1 MAQRGYPSSHDGSC
15 GSSTGGC
22 QAAVPHT
29 EDASN
34 DKNAIVLLVFLHLH
48 DFIFSA
54 FLGKCAFL
62 GQQATL
68 PQVFFCVIAIFC
80 QNLPQKKN
88 LEQATLPDQ
97 EATLPD
103 LNATLPDLCFMV
115 VWRQAFL
122 WHNRQFSLKKA
133 SFFQTGRNLRLLDP
147 FRAKAEILNCWK
159 IQVDAIKKPKL
170 AGTRILSST

>member
-1 MAQRGYPSSHDGSC
+1 MTVHFFCLFGQMCLFG
-15 GSSTGGC
+15 STG
-22 QAAVPHT
+22 
-29 EDASN
+29 
-34 DKNAIVLLVFLHLH
+34 
-48 DFIFSA
+48 DFTT
-54 FLGKCAFL
+54 G
-62 GQQATL
+62 
-68 PQVFFCVIAIFC
+68 FFCVIAIFC